1 MDALDFPDLAL
12 LTPKRSF
19 SVSALQSLT
28 LYNNN
33 FVLSASEWIADRVKQ
48 EVPTEQ
54 WVQRAAQL
62 CWQRTPT
69 KTELKSFEAYA
80 ESYGLTALCRVLL
93 NSNEY
98 LFVD

>member
-1 MDALDFPDLAL
+1 MEAMDFPDLAL

-28 LYNNN
+28 LYNNS
-33 FVLSASEWIADRVKQ
+33 FVLHASGWIADRVKS
-48 EVPTEQ
+48 EVSAEQ
-54 WVQRAAQL
+54 QVRRAVQL
-62 CWQRTPT
+62 CWQREPT
-69 KTELKSFEAYA
+69 ETELLSFETYTATH
-80 ESYGLTALCRVLL
+80 GLAALCRILL